1 MQEPVST
8 DPHLLHRRTDPVTS
22 TKSARRRGSA
32 PNAVR
37 VLEVIRSF
45 GNLGCTQDD
54 VFEALDIGNEAKT
67 GPQSQSSINGQF
79 NILEDQRLIWR
90 PGEERIGCRLGGK
103 QLAMYA
109 LDESEQA
116 SALMNDRLIL
126 EKVLNPQ
133 ELGALYKWY
142 DLQQQAEKLAQ
153 EVEDWKNGIIKD
165 ILGIKTNGEYVI
177 ALDMGYKLKATVKPK
192 STNLEI
198 KKGRI

>member
-22 TKSARRRGSA
+22 AKSARRRGAA

-103 QLAMYA
+103 QLVMYA

-133 ELGALYKWY
+133 ELAALYKWY

-153 EVEDWKNGIIKD
+153 EAETWKNGIIKD
-165 ILGIKTNGEYVI
+165 ILGIKANGEYVI